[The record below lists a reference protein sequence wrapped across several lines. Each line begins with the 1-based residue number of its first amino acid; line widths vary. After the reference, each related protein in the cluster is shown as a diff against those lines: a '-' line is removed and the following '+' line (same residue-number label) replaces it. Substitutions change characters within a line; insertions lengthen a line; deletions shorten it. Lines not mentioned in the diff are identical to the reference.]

1 MAVFWVSKKVKN
13 ENNRFKHILYTLLF
27 ILFRYFLAICDP
39 PCEHG
44 GTCTRP
50 YTCSCPVGR
59 FTGPNCDKRKQ
70 IFFCS
75 LKYIFI
81 KVHRIRHF
89 RTCTEYC
96 AIIFKFIFLPQLFVA
111 LFV

>member
-1 MAVFWVSKKVKN
+1 MQKCNLGTVMAVFWVFKKVTN

-70 IFFCS
+70 IFF
-75 LKYIFI
+75 
-81 KVHRIRHF
+81 
-89 RTCTEYC
+89 
-96 AIIFKFIFLPQLFVA
+96 LFSEIY
-111 LFV
+111 FH